1 MMNRAAE
8 EMIRAAT
15 RLTNGGPAPGA
26 HLNAAHVGHI
36 QCALGTIHHGDTC
49 AELRSDPWSV
59 DGRAASLPARRRRTR
74 PGANRATRR
83 WALNGQE
90 FCQGAL
96 GSTKIFDKPK
106 IRSRTARPSR
116 PSLIRKS

>member
-49 AELRSDPWSV
+49 AELRSDPWLGV
-59 DGRAASLPARRRRTR
+59 LRAYLLVAAGLVLVRI
-74 PGANRATRR
+74 
-83 WALNGQE
+83 GQLV
-90 FCQGAL
+90 G
-96 GSTKIFDKPK
+96 GH
-106 IRSRTARPSR
+106 
-116 PSLIRKS
+116 